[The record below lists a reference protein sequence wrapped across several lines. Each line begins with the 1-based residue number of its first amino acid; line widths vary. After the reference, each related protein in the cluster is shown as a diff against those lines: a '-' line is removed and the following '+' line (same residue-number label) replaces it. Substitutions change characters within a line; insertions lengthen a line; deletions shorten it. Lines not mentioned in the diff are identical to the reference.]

1 MTHQCPMCKRPMKHL
16 GKMYAFRDD
25 AQKSFTFGICHLCA
39 ARLTLLPMKIQRQ
52 QERACVGNVAAHADR
67 YQVKAF
73 DSWDAAY
80 LYINLE
86 TELHAEH

>member
-1 MTHQCPMCKRPMKHL
+1 MCQRPMKQL
-16 GKMYAFRDD
+16 GRMYAFRDD

-80 LYINLE
+80 IYINLE